1 MVCLGLEPG
10 AAGWKAQTNPLSYG
24 GTPTLGKYLA
34 SKPVKPI
41 FKQVLGDGEK
51 FVNVASI
58 VVHPSYNTTFQDNDF
73 ALLKLSRDQCH
84 KLLILTDTT
93 ARLLCPHVPRQF
105 LEKWIFRFGDIIKL
119 GRPSWTIFLLISIN
133 HDNWSN
139 PASKWFVNLNLQHF
153 RTKR

>member
-1 MVCLGLEPG
+1 MKLRKVMRKLRFVDHNFLMIATAYLEYIFRQHRLRIRTSKTG
-10 AAGWKAQTNPLSYG
+10 YKQVLRQDLFIVAKVAQIHLS
-24 GTPTLGKYLA
+24 LGKYLA

-93 ARLLCPHVPRQF
+93 ARLLCPHGPRQF
-105 LEKWIFRFGDIIKL
+105 LEK
-119 GRPSWTIFLLISIN
+119 
-133 HDNWSN
+133 
-139 PASKWFVNLNLQHF
+139 
-153 RTKR
+153 